1 MAKDA
6 FRRWLRRNSR
16 TQSGSMLLETLL
28 LLSVFGTLGAAV
40 VGAVQTSYLTKRVV
54 ESQAVTENLIRNQL
68 EYTYRQP
75 YLLPGGTASGCP
87 PAPPP
92 GLYCSID
99 VPAGTG
105 DFAVMAE
112 VLVYPPY
119 LVNELTNIKITVTH
133 DGIVAREFYSL
144 RANR

>member
-1 MAKDA
+1 
-6 FRRWLRRNSR
+6 
-16 TQSGSMLLETLL
+16 MLFETLL
-28 LLSVFGTLGAAV
+28 LMSVFGTLGAAV

-75 YLLPGGTASGCP
+75 YLLPADKASGCP
-87 PAPPP
+87 PAPAK
-92 GLYCSID
+92 GHYCPVD

-105 DFAVMAE
+105 DFAVTAE
-112 VLVYPPY
+112 VLVFPPY
-119 LVNELTNIKITVTH
+119 LVNELTKIKITVTH
-133 DGIVAREFYSL
+133 DGKVAREFYSL